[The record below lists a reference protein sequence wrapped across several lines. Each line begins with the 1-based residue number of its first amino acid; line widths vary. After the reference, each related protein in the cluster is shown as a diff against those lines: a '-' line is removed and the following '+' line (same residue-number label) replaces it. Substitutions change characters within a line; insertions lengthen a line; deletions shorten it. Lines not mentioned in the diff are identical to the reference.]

1 MEPLTRNQYLNLDTG
16 QAYQGSTSRAESL
29 IDHDEYIARLHE
41 THGAGFHSWGIAEGL
56 AVSAS
61 IGAAQLL
68 VQPGAALDRQ
78 GRSVVLAVGGWAVID
93 PDADPD
99 EVENIDTE
107 EVVSEGISLPTAG
120 LAEGNYWVT
129 IRFRETFEKNGH
141 LMRHTPWLLLQPTFD
156 ADDESAVVLA
166 LVTIDASGNVN
177 ALMAG
182 NDDHKRRLA
191 GLPAGS
197 LTLRRPRLD
206 DNPRTV
212 GQDDAVELR
221 PRDDG
226 GLNISTSQPGSPET
240 MVPRLS
246 IDEAGNV
253 VIGPDGKKANLH
265 VSGDMQLD
273 GDADLRQKLKVA
285 GDADLGGKLTV
296 EGDANLA
303 GTLTVRDVA
312 VTGMVDGRRV
322 SDDGSKLDAH
332 VDDKNAHG
340 ISAHLADYLPL
351 IGGQLSGPLTV
362 YGNVD
367 VAGKVN
373 GRDVPADGRK
383 LDDHLNDNNAHGI
396 AAQLAK
402 YLPLA
407 GGQLSGALKV
417 TGNVDVAGK
426 VNSRDVAADGRK
438 LDDHLNDNNAH
449 GIATQLAK
457 YLPLAGG
464 QLSGALKVTGN
475 VDVAGKVNGRDVT
488 ADGRKLDDHLNDNNA
503 HGIAAQLAKYLPSTG
518 GAVSGQLT
526 VGGDLT
532 IKGNVGLLFKA
543 AADDPGDIVFQDVG
557 GVQKGRIWSKPER
570 GAGLYLSSGDN
581 TPDIAIDANGRVG
594 IGTTDPKAR
603 LSLGG
608 AAKQALLIHQNDSA
622 NVRAGFGIDM
632 GSGGRELDIFF
643 PGGGKGGHLSIGT
656 VTEDGQYTYSE
667 KVRVTESG
675 SVGIGTSQIP
685 NRLQISGGDLA
696 IGDNVHRAGKIRL
709 WQETDNSSDSISH
722 GIGTEAHH
730 NVYGA
735 GARYASSVGHKFYRG
750 GGELIAQLGFGGSGK
765 PADRLN
771 SYFAGNVG
779 IGTTT
784 PKGSLHVE
792 GWIVMHASANDAT
805 AKTLLMQCSENT
817 LIIGGDWSTDGGT
830 PGLYFYWKD
839 RFKKVYRLRL
849 EGASLF

>member
-402 YLPLA
+402 YLP
-407 GGQLSGALKV
+407 
-417 TGNVDVAGK
+417 
-426 VNSRDVAADGRK
+426 
-438 LDDHLNDNNAH
+438 
-449 GIATQLAK
+449 
-457 YLPLAGG
+457 
-464 QLSGALKVTGN
+464 
-475 VDVAGKVNGRDVT
+475 
-488 ADGRKLDDHLNDNNA
+488 
-503 HGIAAQLAKYLPSTG
+503 STG